1 MSDNEFMRYWVYSRQ
16 QAEQQMKIH
25 KVRNISNMYFKRIV
39 INGVAKPF
47 TSELKS
53 MKDIVY
59 SDSILVAKGDKRKM
73 EILQ

>member
-1 MSDNEFMRYWVYSRQ
+1 MSNNEFMRYWVYSRQ

-25 KVRNISNMYFKRIV
+25 KARNISNMHFKRIE

-47 TSELKS
+47 TSELRS